1 MADECVIG
9 GLTNEEAR
17 QVVVKYFEDN
27 YTLPHDVIYP
37 REKEPDLESRDEPF
51 ILLDIVGVDKRQAG
65 MGMREFITDKFLDIS
80 LWTKKDEGMKET
92 SVFEDF
98 VDSIAINITGGVAFG
113 SPKPLAEKDFKGW
126 IVNTIL
132 LPFKF

>member
-1 MADECVIG
+1 MVDDCIVG

-17 QVVVKYFEDN
+17 QVVVAYFRDN
-27 YTLPHDVIYP
+27 YTLPHEVIYP
-37 REKEPDLESRDEPF
+37 REKEPGLEDRDEAF
-51 ILLDIVGVDKRQAG
+51 IILNILGIDKEQAG

-80 LWTKKDEGMKET
+80 LWTKADAGMKET

-98 VDSIAINITGGVAFG
+98 VDSIAINISEGVAFG
-113 SPKPLAEKDFKGW
+113 TPKPLSEKDFKGW
-126 IVNTIL
+126 VVNTLL